1 MLPNAQLEGDDIPN
15 EALRVNLFGSQFCAV
30 ENVEVEA
37 NASGVGCLQT
47 MAKKLLQAGIDP
59 DRELALY
66 RASKLVGRT
75 TLGDAAQTQQET

>member
-1 MLPNAQLEGDDIPN
+1 MLPDAQLDDIPDV
-15 EALRVNLFGSQFCAV
+15 LRVNLFGEQFCAV
-30 ENVEVEA
+30 ENVEIEA
-37 NASGVGCLQT
+37 NAAGVGCLAT
-47 MAKKLLQAGIDP
+47 MAQRLLAVGLDP